1 MSIFRDTGVKNR
13 RIAKRFVYGCL
24 REQALQWG
32 DMKYIDIF
40 LNYKSYSTIEY
51 ICRYALL

>member
-40 LNYKSYSTIEY
+40 LNYKSYSTIKY
-51 ICRYALL
+51 ICRYVLL